1 VHRRRMGAFEIV
13 PKAETISLSI
23 SDGGSVYRCETS
35 SVEGFLQQLAVGYV
49 QHGHFFYVTGH
60 VPDGKDVR
68 AVDAKLIE
76 RYGLDVS
83 KWTRAREKGK
93 GRASL
98 QYIRYGRFFVLI
110 ATAGRH
116 EYFEREAGIRDLRE
130 HPIRFSGY
138 SISYR
143 RGVDRRFHVSVRI
156 APDEYLRV
164 KAHFVELA
172 CHRSVEGL
180 IAEFMRLGFEPYA
193 PVRRQL
199 LNIHRAVN
207 RERQLAGFEP
217 VPVSAL
223 RLRRRI
229 VRPFVGAVVEQ
240 EAA

>member
-1 VHRRRMGAFEIV
+1 M
-13 PKAETISLSI
+13 
-23 SDGGSVYRCETS
+23 YRCEAS
-35 SVEGFLQQLAVGYV
+35 SVAGFVQQLAVGYV
-49 QHGHFFYVTGH
+49 QHGHFFYVIGS
-60 VPDGKDVR
+60 VPEGKDVH

-93 GRASL
+93 GGASV
-98 QYIRYGRFFVLI
+98 QYLRCGRFFVLI

-116 EYFEREAGIRDLRE
+116 EFFEAEKGVRDLRE
-130 HPIRFSGY
+130 HPLRFAGY

-143 RGVDRRFHVSVRI
+143 RGVDRKFHVSVRI
-156 APDEYLRV
+156 AADEYLRL
-164 KAHFVELA
+164 KTYFVGLA

-180 IAEFMRLGFEPYA
+180 AAEFGRLPFEPYA

-199 LNIHRAVN
+199 LNVLRAVN
-207 RERQLAGFEP
+207 RERQAAGFEP

-229 VRPFVGAVVEQ
+229 VRPFV
-240 EAA
+240 EASAERNAA